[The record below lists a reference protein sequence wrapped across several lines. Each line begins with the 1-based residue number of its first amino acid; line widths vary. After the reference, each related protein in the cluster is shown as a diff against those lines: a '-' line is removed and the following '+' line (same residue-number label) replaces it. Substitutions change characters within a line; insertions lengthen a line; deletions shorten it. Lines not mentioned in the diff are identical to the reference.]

1 MRSSTFTAAAVVAL
15 SASTAF
21 GQAFLDAGHFD
32 LEIETEINATNDGVD
47 EVKFAIKNKDFPNS
61 PFLEEYEPDE
71 AFLVPTSFRTQSGAL
86 GGIADGASVFFVPE
100 VQDPATLWLGL
111 ASDDTPDNVL
121 VDDRYE
127 VSLIG
132 FSGPAGGTF
141 VASQDDGFGNPIIF
155 IDTSDGIQNDD
166 PLFAPVGDNHYE
178 YAFDTLGT
186 YELTFRASAVTET
199 AFGGVPISATGTY
212 TFFVPEP
219 ATAGLFGIAAM
230 VGLRRR
236 R

>member
-1 MRSSTFTAAAVVAL
+1 MHKSTITAAAVVAL

-32 LEIETEINATNDGVD
+32 LEIETEIEGNVVE
-47 EVKFAIKNKDFPNS
+47 EVKFAIKNKDFPAS

-111 ASDDTPDNVL
+111 ASDDTPLGVL
-121 VDDRYE
+121 ENDQYE
-127 VSLIG
+127 VELVG
-132 FSGPAGGTF
+132 FTGPAGGTF
-141 VASQDDGFGNPIIF
+141 VASQDDGFGGNTIF
-155 IDTSDGIQNDD
+155 IDTSDGIGNDSI
-166 PLFAPVGDNHYE
+166 LIAPVGDNHYE
-178 YAFDTLGT
+178 YAFDTLGK
-186 YELTFRASAVTET
+186 YELTFRASATT
-199 AFGGVPISATGTY
+199 TSAFGGSPISATGTY